1 LVEPGIT
8 LVTQDIQKMAEV
20 AAHLL
25 FERIKGKTT
34 KAELHEIDTIFTQRG
49 SGEL

>member
-1 LVEPGIT
+1 
-8 LVTQDIQKMAEV
+8 
-20 AAHLL
+20 L

-34 KAELHEIDTIFTQRG
+34 KAELHEIHTIFTQRG